1 MEIKNK
7 NLLSAYKTGNAI
19 QRAVLEKL
27 YGKEAFSFDWLKI
40 TSYEKACEIL
50 GIRPIKFK
58 EFGDRPQ
65 YLKMTNAMQ
74 QLLVICEAINGKG
87 KWYDEDGLGYY
98 PIFTFYSKEEMQKIN
113 EVYRRRKDLY
123 YYLTTT
129 PYDILDVS
137 PRYMT
142 IGTRSET
149 TFFGPPICLNSEEK
163 AIFVGTQF
171 FDIFCDYYGINP

>member
-1 MEIKNK
+1 M
-7 NLLSAYKTGNAI
+7 
-19 QRAVLEKL
+19 
-27 YGKEAFSFDWLKI
+27 
-40 TSYEKACEIL
+40 
-50 GIRPIKFK
+50 
-58 EFGDRPQ
+58 
-65 YLKMTNAMQ
+65 
-74 QLLVICEAINGKG
+74 
-87 KWYDEDGLGYY
+87 
-98 PIFTFYSKEEMQKIN
+98 KIN

-129 PYDILDVS
+129 PDDILGVS